1 MRRHGLRMLMRLL
14 ALSYYV
20 QLGRLFLTFFR

>member
-14 ALSYYV
+14 ALSSYV
-20 QLGRLFLTFFR
+20 QLVRFFFAVVS